1 MKYFKRILI
10 ILHLFVGVGAMA
22 GGFSAISNP
31 QSPMGIST
39 EILKNSPFPDF
50 LIPGLLLF
58 GVIGVGNIICAGFAI
73 KGPWYYPYISGVFG
87 GALMVW
93 IIVQCIMIQS
103 IVFLHILFFS
113 IGAVQAAMAAYL
125 LFRDRMFPFDLIDTL
140 WNKFFV
146 KVK

>member
-93 IIVQCIMIQS
+93 IIGFRLRSGGEPCAGG
-103 IVFLHILFFS
+103 
-113 IGAVQAAMAAYL
+113 GAWCSARGAGARGAE
-125 LFRDRMFPFDLIDTL
+125 
-140 WNKFFV
+140 
-146 KVK
+146 